1 MGCAPT
7 GNVCTARNGVHGGV
21 MASTRNIALN
31 FLAVKAATFTY
42 TVYRKKLAPDQDS
55 VPGTR
60 DLPDDCL
67 SAPAPSVERHRYE
80 VSLQPK
86 DGFER
91 TQIGA
96 WINQGLTDEVLHQA
110 LLSRVQQADLQT
122 DTELSER
129 KFTQEI
135 AFVLGRHGDVREV
148 MWLRAYGLQVL
159 RRFGFLCQFAL
170 RVPRHSTIP
179 DKRRLELSLTHK
191 NGRVNEDFYLD
202 QYQKV
207 ELFLDRYFQSI
218 SVLILHDAT
227 RVEIEPK
234 LSVVPS
240 FTLARRTYVFQGG
253 HEGKNQFF
261 GLRDHGPFQ
270 PCDRTIRLVFVFAGA
285 DRERSQH
292 LFRALRG
299 DIYSTFPGMETM
311 FRTAVSRQNV
321 SGIAVPGFTNGEL
334 QQICATLKSQFPEER
349 IVPVALVP
357 WSKHTSD
364 EETARYFA
372 GKHAFISQGLTSQFV
387 DRKRTQ
393 DRNALKWSVSNIGL
407 ALFAKMGGVPWR
419 VKPSTVRCL
428 VVGIGQA
435 HRIVN
440 HKVERYL
447 AYSVLTDSTGGYES
461 IKILGNSQN
470 EDEYIKN
477 LQSNLRQVLVS
488 HADQYESFVLHVT
501 FSMKRREI
509 EVIQALLKEL
519 KGAEGAGHE
528 FVAIKFNDRN
538 GFFGFSVDHNSSVPH
553 EGTVA
558 PLSQREYLMWFS
570 GLSLDDSKVPKKP
583 ERPVHLRVLYP
594 ETPLSEAD
602 LKRVLQDAMNTAGAN
617 WRGFS
622 AKSMP
627 ISVYYAKIVADY
639 YAHFREANLPEVD
652 FETVSPWFL

>member
-1 MGCAPT
+1 M
-7 GNVCTARNGVHGGV
+7 
-21 MASTRNIALN
+21 
-31 FLAVKAATFTY
+31 
-42 TVYRKKLAPDQDS
+42 
-55 VPGTR
+55 
-60 DLPDDCL
+60 
-67 SAPAPSVERHRYE
+67 
-80 VSLQPK
+80 
-86 DGFER
+86 
-91 TQIGA
+91 GA

-110 LLSRVQQADLQT
+110 LISRVQQLDLST
-122 DTELSER
+122 DTEVPER
-129 KFTQEI
+129 KFIREI

-148 MWLRAYGLQVL
+148 VWLRAYGLQVL
-159 RRFGFLCQFAL
+159 DRFGFLCRFAL
-170 RVPRHSTIP
+170 RVPRDSTIP
-179 DKRRLELSLTHK
+179 DKHRLELSLTHK
-191 NGRVNEDFYLD
+191 NGRVNGDFYLD

-207 ELFLDRYFQSI
+207 ELFLHRYFKSI
-218 SVLILHDAT
+218 AALTLHDGT
-227 RVEIEPK
+227 LVEIEPR

-240 FTLARRTYVFQGG
+240 FTLERRTYVFQDG

-270 PCDRTIRLVFVFAGA
+270 SSDPASRLVFVFAGP

-299 DIYSTFPGMETM
+299 DIYSTFPGMESI
-311 FRTAVSRQNV
+311 FRTAITRQNV
-321 SGIAVPGFTNGEL
+321 SGIEVPGFANTEL
-334 QQICATLKSQFPEER
+334 QQTCATLKTQFPAER
-349 IVPVALVP
+349 VVPVVLVP
-357 WSKHTSD
+357 LTKHTSD
-364 EETARYFA
+364 EETARYNA
-372 GKHAFISQGLTSQFV
+372 AKHAFISQGLASQFV

-435 HRIVN
+435 HRIVD

-461 IKILGNSQN
+461 IKILGSSQN
-470 EDEYIKN
+470 EEEYIN
-477 LQSNLRQVLVS
+477 SLQTNLRQVLIS
-488 HADQYESFVLHVT
+488 HADQYDSFVLHVT

-519 KGAEGAGHE
+519 KGAEGVHHE

-538 GFFGFSVDHNSSVPH
+538 GFFGFSVDHNSRVPH

-570 GLSLDDSKVPKKP
+570 GLSIDDSKVPKKP

-594 ETPLSEAD
+594 ETPLPEAD
-602 LKRVLQDAMNTAGAN
+602 LKRVLQDAMNIAGAN
-617 WRGFS
+617 WRGFN

-627 ISVYYAKIVADY
+627 ISVYYAKIIADY

>member
-1 MGCAPT
+1 
-7 GNVCTARNGVHGGV
+7 
-21 MASTRNIALN
+21 MASTRNIAVN
-31 FLAVKAATFTY
+31 FLAVKTANFTY

-60 DLPDDCL
+60 DLPEDCL
-67 SAPAPSVERHRYE
+67 SAPITSVERHRYE

-86 DGFER
+86 DGFDA
-91 TQIGA
+91 TPMGA

-110 LLSRVQQADLQT
+110 LISKVQQADLST
-122 DTELSER
+122 DTELPER
-129 KFTQEI
+129 QFIREI

-148 MWLRAYGLQVL
+148 MWLRAYGLPVL
-159 RRFGFLCQFAL
+159 DRFGFLCRFAL
-170 RVPRHSTIP
+170 RVPRDSNMP
-179 DKRRLELSLTHK
+179 DRRRLELSLTHK
-191 NGRVNEDFYLD
+191 NGRVNGDFYLD

-207 ELFLDRYFQSI
+207 ELFLDRYFTSI
-218 SVLILHDAT
+218 AVLTLHDGT
-227 RVEIEPK
+227 NVEIEPK
-234 LSVVPS
+234 LSVAPS
-240 FTLARRTYVFQGG
+240 FGLARRTYVFQDGR
-253 HEGKNQFF
+253 EGNNQFF

-270 PCDRTIRLVFVFAGA
+270 RSDSASRLVFIFAGV

-299 DIYSTFPGMETM
+299 DIYSTFPGMQSM
-311 FRTAVSRQNV
+311 FRSTISRQNV
-321 SGIAVPGFTNGEL
+321 SGIEVTGFTNAEL
-334 QQICATLKSQFPEER
+334 QQTCATLKAKFPKER
-349 IVPVALVP
+349 VVPVALVP
-357 WSKHTSD
+357 FSKHTSD

-372 GKHAFISQGLTSQFV
+372 AKHAVINQGLASQFV

-393 DRNALKWSVSNIGL
+393 DRNALKWSISNIGL
-407 ALFAKMGGVPWR
+407 AVFAKMGGVPWR

-440 HKVERYL
+440 RSVERYF

-461 IKILGNSQN
+461 IKILGSSQN
-470 EDEYIKN
+470 EDEYIEK
-477 LQSNLRQVLVS
+477 LRSNLRQVLVS
-488 HADQYESFVLHVT
+488 HADQYDSFVLHVT

-509 EVIQALLKEL
+509 EAIQALLKEL
-519 KGAEGAGHE
+519 KGAEGAAHE
-528 FVAIKFNDRN
+528 FIAIKFNDRN
-538 GFFGFSVDHNSSVPH
+538 GFFGFSVDHNSRVPH

-583 ERPVHLRVLYP
+583 ERPVHLRILYP

-602 LKRVLQDAMNTAGAN
+602 LKRVLQDAMNIAGAN
-617 WRGFS
+617 WRGFN
-622 AKSMP
+622 AKSIP
-627 ISVYYAKIVADY
+627 ISVYYAKIIADY
-639 YAHFREANLPEVD
+639 YARFREANLPEVD